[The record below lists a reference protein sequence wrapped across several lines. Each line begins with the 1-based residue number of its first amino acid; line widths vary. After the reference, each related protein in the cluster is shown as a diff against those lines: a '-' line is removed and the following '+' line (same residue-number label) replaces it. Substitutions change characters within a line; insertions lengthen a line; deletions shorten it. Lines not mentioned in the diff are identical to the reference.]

1 MKRKF
6 LQIFIIAIIVI
17 LIGVLIFFS
26 QKRKSEFEL
35 VKSDAHEVMKLI
47 NEAAEYVEKAEQGTA
62 GHSWYGVYFGLEK
75 AVLFSDFNQN
85 KKMDEPALLEYN
97 LSENIYFNPER
108 IVFYLPDYE
117 LVRFCDTEGI
127 CMNEAHHSVTISDTQ
142 TGRAMEIR
150 IEHKTG
156 KMELREVVDLF

>member
-1 MKRKF
+1 MKKNF
-6 LQIFIIAIIVI
+6 FKIFIIAIIII

-35 VKSDAHEVMKLI
+35 VKGDAHEVMKLI
-47 NEAAEYVEKAEQGTA
+47 NEAAEYVEKAEQGNA
-62 GHSWYGVYFGLEK
+62 GHSWYGVYFGIEK
-75 AVLFSDFNQN
+75 AILFSDLNQN
-85 KKMDEPALLEYN
+85 KKMDELAILEYN
-97 LSENIYFNPER
+97 LSENVYLNPER
-108 IVFYLPDYE
+108 TIFYLPDYE
-117 LVRFCDTEGI
+117 LVRFCDTDGI
-127 CMNEAHHSVTISDTQ
+127 CTNEPHHSVIISDTQ